1 MVFLGVSIV
10 LVSVS
15 ILIYRHHQASWPLFT
30 LLAPWWQGRVEG
42 AKKQATEQTAL
53 EDEIQEPDRDDGRSQ
68 IVEESLDNATSATS
82 AEPTSTTRAP
92 DEQETASPETT
103 PKARSKYGDDRNN
116 IPLLSLATPPSPN
129 KAVISPYTGSYN
141 EESTRLTTS
150 VISTRSSPSS
160 ALSTNSGANG
170 AMPPPP
176 RPSALRSPPS
186 AASSLRT
193 PNAGPLPNHSPTAT
207 TASSLSL
214 PSSMTQKPLKPRQK
228 VLLTPGHSPLDWARL
243 QKSGTDLRGIS
254 TPRLIP
260 VPPSLLRKHNG
271 RKGNDAWSVWQGKV
285 YNITPY
291 RLFHPGG
298 ENELMKAAGRDGSK
312 LFMEVHP
319 WVNWENMLGQC
330 LVGVMVEEEKVI
342 GDKSEVDLEQ
352 LD

>member
-15 ILIYRHHQASWPLFT
+15 ILIYRHRQASWPLST
-30 LLAPWWQGRVEG
+30 LLAPWWQGRVKGTE
-42 AKKQATEQTAL
+42 KQGTEQTAL
-53 EDEIQEPDRDDGRSQ
+53 ENVIQELDRDDGRSQ
-68 IVEESLDNATSATS
+68 IVEESLDNATNATS
-82 AEPTSTTRAP
+82 AEPTSTTRAL
-92 DEQETASPETT
+92 DEQVTASPETT
-103 PKARSKYGDDRNN
+103 PKAKSRYGDDRNN
-116 IPLLSLATPPSPN
+116 IPLLSLETPPSPN
-129 KAVISPYTGSYN
+129 EAVISPYTGSYN
-141 EESTRLTTS
+141 QDSTQLTTS
-150 VISTRSSPSS
+150 SVSTRSSPYSE
-160 ALSTNSGANG
+160 LSTNPSANG

-176 RPSALRSPPS
+176 PPSALRPPPS
-186 AASSLRT
+186 AASSLRA
-193 PNAGPLPNHSPTAT
+193 PNAGPLPNRSPTAT

-214 PSSMTQKPLKPRQK
+214 PSSMTQKPVKPRQK
-228 VLLTPGHSPLDWARL
+228 VLLSPGHSPLDWARL
-243 QKSGTDLRGIS
+243 QKSGADLRGIS

-330 LVGVMVEEEKVI
+330 LVGVMVEEETVI
-342 GDKSEVDLEQ
+342 GDKSEANLEQ
-352 LD
+352 MD